1 MDVATTLIM
10 SSLASDNNSNHERNS
25 SQYIPEI
32 LPTSQTALPIN
43 HSESHFTN
51 SSMNRQNI
59 SNNSTNS
66 SIDRQ
71 NISNNST
78 VKYPF
83 LDSTPK
89 LVPLNENFSFGDN
102 SQSLLQMTHNRRPII
117 SPIIQAQEVH
127 SSSRSNNNIQ
137 ENHEESKVKIYD
149 PNMYKITNEDLLNKS
164 RLTEAERSNS
174 PKPNIESENANITQW
189 YPRVLVIGPGGVKGL
204 KVLGFLSPVEDS
216 GLLEYVDTYCG
227 VSVGAVI
234 SLLIICGYQIREI
247 VGEAVKLDIFKE
259 IGAFNFK
266 SIMENKGFISNE
278 PVRKLLT
285 QLVINKFGNVPTLYG
300 LYMRTGKAFI
310 AVTLNATDETCVM
323 LNPFS
328 NPDVSCVDATMFSM
342 NIPFVFYQLV
352 YRGKTYVDGALAN
365 PYPVDYFDDGKT
377 NILGI
382 YMKTLHS
389 KNNPPI
395 TTHLPGTII
404 QKVEESSSPLP
415 IGAYSLKIIHSLMDH
430 RRNQII
436 QQSSDKCKHVCLET
450 KTTDTIGYTVTIDDK
465 ALMLVEGFNEGK
477 SFIAKLQSGTYSGPK
492 IPSIQKYSYPTY
504 YMGLQ
509 PDSPLGYIGGEST
522 DSSDSHDDN
531 IEILSSMLN

>member
-1 MDVATTLIM
+1 MDVATTLIR
-10 SSLASDNNSNHERNS
+10 SSVASDNNSNHERNS
-25 SQYIPEI
+25 SQYIHEI
-32 LPTSQTALPIN
+32 LPRALKGLPVEQALPVLPTQSRTSQTTLPIN
-43 HSESHFTN
+43 HSEPHFTN
-51 SSMNRQNI
+51 SSM
-59 SNNSTNS
+59 
-66 SIDRQ
+66 DRQ
-71 NISNNST
+71 NTSNNST

-89 LVPLNENFSFGDN
+89 LLPLNENYSFKDN
-102 SQSLLQMTHNRRPII
+102 SQSLLPMTPNRRPII
-117 SPIIQAQEVH
+117 SPIIQSQEVH
-127 SSSRSNNNIQ
+127 SASRSSNNIQ
-137 ENHEESKVKIYD
+137 ENHDEAKVKFYD

-174 PKPNIESENANITQW
+174 PKPNIESEKANIPQW

-342 NIPFVFYQLV
+342 NVPFVFYQLV

-389 KNNPPI
+389 KNNPPV

-450 KTTDTIGYTVTIDDK
+450 KTTDTIGYTVTTDDK

-477 SFIAKLQSGTYSGPK
+477 SFIAQIQTNTYSGPK
-492 IPSIQKYSYPTY
+492 IPPIQKYNYPTY
-504 YMGLQ
+504 NM
-509 PDSPLGYIGGEST
+509 SGEST

-531 IEILSSMLN
+531 IEILSSMAN